1 MRVRV
6 FKHATYA
13 NLRSTH
19 LDFYKWNALY
29 LIPFVLQC
37 IWDVNQPHK
46 IVPFCTYSKNKCK
59 LTLKEV
65 AAMLPHL
72 LVYTYAYFPVKKF
85 DVSISPAIT
94 L

>member
-1 MRVRV
+1 MDINQTQDCPV
-6 FKHATYA
+6 
-13 NLRSTH
+13 
-19 LDFYKWNALY
+19 LY
-29 LIPFVLQC
+29 IL
-37 IWDVNQPHK
+37 
-46 IVPFCTYSKNKCK
+46 KNKCK

-94 L
+94 F